1 MTCLE
6 VGAAIMFFGLVLYI
20 VGSAGEKYI
29 EDKQKEK

>member
-20 VGSAGEKYI
+20 IGSAYEKYR
-29 EDKQKEK
+29 EDEQKEK